1 VREGQGHQEG
11 HRRECNLPGWIQEE
25 VKTLKIKHLVAGTL
39 ALILVA
45 FPISASAVDVFY
57 GDDSAPEGKY
67 GLVWV
72 EDQLRGNPVSYMSS
86 GRDKLCMSADDKTCR
101 DSGEGWQ
108 AYVIL
113 PPCSSTRLESCI
125 ESMGVSLPQSG
136 AALEPLVA
144 GRIIR
149 SISGNN
155 LQGSPALG
163 IPDSGT
169 VSVWD
174 VPGVKH
180 TGDNSNYSVAVRL
193 LYTGVGS
200 QIRGTKIEAAIVP
213 VVERAGNGNRMEMK
227 VVETSWGR
235 GLVHNWHVG
244 NCVWQEQ
251 GNCAVA
257 QFWPE
262 GMTAALKVR
271 VPEGI
276 SGWLYGRLMNPEVDV
291 ATVSSSK
298 TANSVKTIQ
307 VTGAPVTVEGSK
319 PVVDCLTMPA
329 AVEAITGKCITQ
341 GGRLGGYVSQIPT
354 DMGAESNRWFN
365 AFFPSTGDKA
375 DGLVDYWNFKSI
387 PSYESSSSASRCLN
401 SSESLVGIVSSNSLV
416 YSGQPPT
423 FSDGEFKYNVRALH
437 YMPDGTTAFQ
447 GTYDLNIRST
457 AARCLY
463 GLGTTPV
470 SASVSVTSS
479 DGQTQVATSFFNE
492 KNGWMHFG
500 AYGFTFSSPTVAVKL
515 LQGSGGSATTG
526 DFKTPRLNNGT
537 GTYKPIASKP
547 VVVAPAPAKK
557 TTITCVSTKN
567 KKLTKKVTAVGPK
580 CPAGYKKKP

>member
-1 VREGQGHQEG
+1 M
-11 HRRECNLPGWIQEE
+11 
-25 VKTLKIKHLVAGTL
+25 KLKKILGAVLAFALVSMPVGAN
-39 ALILVA
+39 
-45 FPISASAVDVFY
+45 AVDVFY

-72 EDQLRGNPVSYMSS
+72 EDQLRGNPVSYMNA
-86 GRDKLCMSADDKTCR
+86 GRENLCMSADDKVCR
-101 DSGEGWQ
+101 GGNEGWQ

-113 PPCSSTRLESCI
+113 PPCSTTRMESCI

-136 AALEPLVA
+136 DATEPLVA
-144 GRIIR
+144 GKLLR
-149 SISGNN
+149 SISGNT
-155 LQGSPALG
+155 LQGSSALG

-174 VPGVKH
+174 VPGVQH
-180 TGDNSNYSVAVRL
+180 TGGNSKYSVAVRL
-193 LYTGVGS
+193 LYLGSGS
-200 QIRGTKIEAAIVP
+200 QIRSTKIEAAIVP
-213 VVERAGNGNRMEMK
+213 IVERTGAYSKMEMK

-251 GNCAVA
+251 NNCAVA

-262 GMTAALKVR
+262 GSQATLKVR

-291 ATVSSSK
+291 ATVSSTK
-298 TANSVKTIQ
+298 TANAIKTIA

-319 PVVDCLTMPA
+319 PTVDCASMPA

-354 DMGAESNRWFN
+354 DMGDQSNRWFN

-387 PSYESSSSASRCLN
+387 PSYENSSAASKCLN
-401 SSESLVGIVSSNSLV
+401 STESLVGIVSSNSLV

-423 FSDGEFKYNVRALH
+423 FSGGEFKYNVRALH
-437 YMPDGTTAFQ
+437 YMPDGTTPFQ
-447 GTYDLNIRST
+447 GTYDLNVRST

-463 GLGTTPV
+463 GLGETPV

-500 AYGFTFSSPTVAVKL
+500 AYGFTFSSPTVSIKLVK
-515 LQGSGGSATTG
+515 GASGTATTG
-526 DFKTPRLNNGT
+526 EYKTPRLNTGT
-537 GTYKPIASKP
+537 GIYKPIASKP
-547 VVVAPAPAKK
+547 VVVTPAPAKK

-567 KKLTKKVTAVGPK
+567 NKLTKKVTAVGPK